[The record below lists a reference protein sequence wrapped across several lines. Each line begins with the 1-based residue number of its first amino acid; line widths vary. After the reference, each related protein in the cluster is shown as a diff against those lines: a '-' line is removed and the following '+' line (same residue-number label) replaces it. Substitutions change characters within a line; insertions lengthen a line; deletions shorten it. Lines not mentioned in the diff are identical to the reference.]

1 MTADTI
7 ARQTACT
14 VAQQTGGHQ
23 ASSEFE
29 LDVNKMEQNKKQE
42 LLIETYYD
50 EIKTEFELDLY
61 LFMVYE

>member
-1 MTADTI
+1 MIADTI

-14 VAQQTGGHQ
+14 VAQQTGHQ

>member
-14 VAQQTGGHQ
+14 VAQQTGHQ

-50 EIKTEFELDLY
+50 EIKT
-61 LFMVYE
+61 